1 MENGFRWGNFFGS
14 YSAGDEYS
22 VIGFEIGIM
31 DVPSMDETCKAHTF
45 SIAIKLSHFVFAIG
59 YILKEY

>member
-1 MENGFRWGNFFGS
+1 MCNGFRWGNFFGS

-31 DVPSMDETCKAHTF
+31 DVPSMDETRRAQTF
-45 SIAIKLSHFVFAIG
+45 SIAIKISHFIFAIG